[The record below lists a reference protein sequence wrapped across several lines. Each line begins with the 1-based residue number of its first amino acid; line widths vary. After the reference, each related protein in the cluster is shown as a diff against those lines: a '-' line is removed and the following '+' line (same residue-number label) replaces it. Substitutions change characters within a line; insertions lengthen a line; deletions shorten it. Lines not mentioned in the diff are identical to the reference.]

1 MEQTRQKRTAKILL
15 ATVLTFVVTLA
26 MVVGLL
32 PGMGLTAYADNTET
46 LLTTITATGQEQ
58 ASYSVENIAT
68 VAFSYTAEG
77 SSAYL
82 ANWGW
87 WGYGWSATV
96 NAAEGYT
103 ITKCVFYD
111 DQDRTATDS
120 EAPFVVE
127 TTEEDKTPQV
137 NGTPILAYTSK
148 GITKIEVYGYAT
160 PALDPVSYMVWNG
173 TTLVEKTGDDAC
185 TDYTVVTADT
195 TTFEDGKWYVVS
207 NSVTVSSRITVTGT
221 ANLILRDGATLTASK
236 GITVNSG
243 NTINIYAQIG
253 GTGELNAGNDS
264 NVASIGGGA
273 RYQSGGTVNI
283 HGGKITATGG
293 TNASGIG
300 GALDGGNG
308 EVNIY
313 GGEVIARGQNYAA
326 GIGGYSG
333 KSGGTVNIYG
343 GTVNA
348 SGSQYGTTGIGIG
361 GIKPGSCVV
370 HIYGG
375 EVTATSEKAA
385 AGIQGTVTI
394 DGGTVTANGGVSV
407 GIDGSSGETYSSN
420 GINGTV
426 AINGGTVTATGG
438 NVTASDYMGAIECS
452 GGTIYACSGIS
463 GTVTISGGTVTATGG
478 NVTGNIEN
486 YGGNIYA
493 CNGIGGTVTI
503 SGGTVAAIGGSHTG
517 SLNNYRGTTV
527 KEKGFGGTLTL
538 GAGMYLYGGTSANPE
553 SDLSNYRA
561 GAGDY
566 IGDRYVYMTVNNVV
580 PHIHSFTYSATGATI
595 TAACT
600 AGCDITEGLALTISA
615 PTELTYDGS
624 AKAATLSTGYNTTA
638 FPGEYMIK
646 YYKGANEVEAAN
658 VKAAGDYTAKVT
670 VGEATASVDF
680 TIAKATPS
688 IETIPTASAVTYG
701 QKLADS
707 TLTNGVAKLGN
718 NTVEGKFTWKSTET
732 KPSVSDSN
740 ITEYAVMFNPTVT
753 DNYAAV
759 ECKVKL
765 TVNRAEPTVTVPTAK
780 TPTYNGSAQE
790 LVNAGSATG
799 GTMYYAVTTDNT
811 APTDESLYTTSFPT
825 KTDAGTYYV
834 WYKIAGDEN
843 HNDTKPACVEV
854 TINKANP
861 TYTVPTDLNATYGDT
876 LADVALPTGWT
887 WADNTASVGN
897 AGANTFKTNFTP
909 ADTANYNTV
918 DNVDVTVTVV
928 KADPTYTVPTDLN
941 ATYGDTL
948 SSVTL
953 PEGWTWT
960 EPTTSVGTVGSH
972 TFAAIF
978 TPDNT
983 DNYNTVKENL
993 TVTVNANDKSALI
1006 AAIGSASE
1014 YYNSISSE
1022 HPDIAATL
1030 QNAID
1035 VATYVKNDDNKTEAE
1050 ISDAVTALNS
1060 ALDQAKAD
1068 ENQAKASIVKARI
1081 GAIGT
1086 VGLTVNSK
1094 ALIDLARES
1103 YDGLTTDQK
1112 ALVSNYDVLTAA
1124 EVRYA
1129 DLRAADEVNTLIDS
1143 IGDVVDITESKNKI
1157 DAARAAYNALTPEQQ
1172 ALVPNY
1178 ETLMA
1183 AEVSYTDLKVAK
1195 EAEDA
1200 INALP
1205 ASDDITINDKANVQ
1219 AAQAK
1224 YDALTPTQ
1232 KEIVSAAVVAKLAAV
1247 GNMVAAQEVIVS
1259 IGTIDASN
1267 PDSEKVAEARAAYD
1281 ALTAEQKAKVTNY
1294 DTLTAA
1300 ENKLVENNNP
1310 EKQGLSG
1317 GAIAGIVIAFVIV
1330 LSVIGL
1336 LVFSYLKQRK
1346 NEKK

>member
-1 MEQTRQKRTAKILL
+1 MEQTRQKRTAIILL

-26 MVVGLL
+26 MVVDLM

-46 LLTTITATGQEQ
+46 LLTTITATDKEQ
-58 ASYSVENIAT
+58 ANYSTANVAT
-68 VAFSYTAEG
+68 VSFSYTAGG

-137 NGTPILAYTSK
+137 NGTPILANTSK
-148 GITKIEVYGYAT
+148 GIKKIEVYGYAT
-160 PALDPVSYMVWNG
+160 PALDPVSYMAWNG

-253 GTGELNAGNDS
+253 GTGELNAGSDI

-313 GGEVIARGQNYAA
+313 SGEVIARGQNYAA

-426 AINGGTVTATGG
+426 VINGGTVTATGG

-486 YGGNIYA
+486 YGDNIYA

-503 SGGTVAAIGGSHTG
+503 SGGTVAATGGSHTG

-527 KEKGFGGTLTL
+527 KEKGFGGSLTL

-566 IGDRYVYMTVNNVV
+566 TGDRYVYMTVNNVG
-580 PHIHSFTYSATGATI
+580 PHIHSFTYTATGATI

-646 YYKGANEVEAAN
+646 YYQGANEVEAAN
-658 VKAAGDYTAKVT
+658 IKAAGDYTAKVT

-688 IETIPTASAVTYG
+688 IETIPTAFAITYG
-701 QKLADS
+701 QSLANS
-707 TLTNGVAKLGN
+707 TLTGGTAKLGD
-718 NTVEGKFTWKSTET
+718 NTVAGTFAWKSKET
-732 KPSVSDSN
+732 KPAVSDSVT
-740 ITEYAVMFNPTVT
+740 TEYDVVFTPTDT
-753 DNYAAV
+753 DNYAVV

-765 TVNRAEPTVTVPTAK
+765 TVNKADPTMTAPTAK
-780 TPTYNGSAQE
+780 TLTYNGSAQE
-790 LVNAGSATG
+790 LVTAGEATG
-799 GTMYYAVTTDNT
+799 GTMYYAVTTNNT
-811 APTDESLYTTSFPT
+811 APTDENLYTTYIPT
-825 KTDAGTYYV
+825 ATNAGTCYV

-861 TYTVPTDLNATYGDT
+861 TYTAPTDLNATYGDT
-876 LADVALPTGWT
+876 LADVALPTGWA

-897 AGANTFKTNFTP
+897 AGTNTFKANFTP

-918 DNVDVTVTVV
+918 NNVDVTVTVV
-928 KADPTYTVPTDLN
+928 KADPTYTIPSGLT

-953 PEGWTWT
+953 LAGWTWT

-1006 AAIGSASE
+1006 AAIGNASE

-1035 VATYVKNDDNKTEAE
+1035 VATSVKNDDNKTEAE

-1068 ENQAKASIVKARI
+1068 ENQEKASIVKARI
-1081 GAIGT
+1081 DAIGT

-1157 DAARAAYNALTPEQQ
+1157 DAARKAYDALSTAQKD
-1172 ALVPNY
+1172 LVTNY
-1178 ETLMA
+1178 ETLTS
-1183 AEVSYTDLKVAK
+1183 AEVSYIDLKVAK
-1195 EAEDA
+1195 EAEGA

-1205 ASDDITINDKANVQ
+1205 ATDDITASDKAKVQ

-1224 YDALTPTQ
+1224 YDALTPAQ
-1232 KEIVSAAVVAKLAAV
+1232 KEMVSATVVAKLAAA
-1247 GNMVAAQEVIVS
+1247 GNMVAAQEVIAS
-1259 IGTIDASN
+1259 IEAIDASN
-1267 PDSEKVAEARAAYD
+1267 PDSTKVAEARTAYNT
-1281 ALTAEQKAKVTNY
+1281 LTAEQKALVDNY
-1294 DTLTAA
+1294 AVLTAA
-1300 ENKLVENNNP
+1300 EDKIAVNGNP

-1317 GAIAGIVIAFVIV
+1317 GAIAGIVIAFVVV
-1330 LSVIGL
+1330 LSVIGF